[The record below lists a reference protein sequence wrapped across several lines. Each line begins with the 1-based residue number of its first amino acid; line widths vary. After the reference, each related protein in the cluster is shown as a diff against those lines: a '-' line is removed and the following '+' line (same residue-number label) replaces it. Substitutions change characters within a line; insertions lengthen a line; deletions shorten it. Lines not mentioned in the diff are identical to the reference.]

1 MIQPKRNGQY
11 LSEDELRDLG
21 FGTRVAQQSRLRLL
35 NRDGTFNVGRSGLS
49 FLQSM
54 ELYNSLLTMSW
65 SRFYLATILG
75 FCGVNAFF
83 ALCYLV
89 MGTDSLSGIATT
101 NPFAWFI
108 QAFFF
113 SVQTFTTVGYG
124 HIWPGD
130 IAGNVVSIINAFVGL
145 LGFAVATGLM
155 FARFSRPTARIA
167 YSEHAV
173 IAPYRDITAFM
184 FRIANM
190 RRSQLIEVDVKV
202 LLITIENTSGT
213 RRRHFHQLYLERDH
227 VGFFPLTWTIVHPVD
242 ENSPLFGTTEKEMR
256 DQEMEFLVL
265 LTAIDDAFSQ
275 TVHSR
280 TSYRYDE
287 VLCGVRFV
295 DIFVGADDSDGIL
308 RVNLRRLNDVE
319 RIGD

>member
-1 MIQPKRNGQY
+1 MIQQKRNGQY

-35 NRDGTFNVGRSGLS
+35 NRDGTFNVDRSGMS

-65 SRFYLATILG
+65 PRFYLCTILG

-83 ALCYLV
+83 ALCYLAV
-89 MGTDSLSGIATT
+89 GSSSLSGIETT

-124 HIWPGD
+124 HIWPGS

-155 FARFSRPTARIA
+155 FARFSRPTAKIA
-167 YSEHAV
+167 YSERAV
-173 IAPYRDITAFM
+173 IAPYREISAFM

-202 LLITIENTSGT
+202 LLITIEHINGT
-213 RRRHFHQLYLERDH
+213 RRRHFNQLSLERDH

-242 ENSPLFGTTEKEMR
+242 ENSPLFGITEKEMI

-319 RIGD
+319 RIGG